1 MRSRLMFRLLLSLGL
16 LLTAFSSSNAAVSNR
31 IASVNGNSRV
41 AVPGTVSGRVK
52 LATDLGPA
60 PAATKLE
67 SLSLRF
73 SLTPAQQADLTQ
85 LLAAQLNPS
94 SPSYHQWLTPE
105 QYGARFG
112 LSSTDL
118 AKVSSWLTS
127 QGFTIIGTARSST
140 FIRFSGTVAQAQQAF
155 ATSIHTLSLNG
166 EQHISNTTD
175 PVLPASIA
183 GVVTAVTGLND
194 FKLKPR
200 SRVRSVQLDPANPHY
215 TQTVGGVT
223 SYYIAPSDFYTIY
236 DFNPL
241 LTNSITGTGFTIAVV
256 GQTDPTLT
264 DVAAF
269 RAAAGLPPSVPKTTL
284 CGGPLISGG
293 VQTTCA
299 DPGTV
304 DAFIDESNIDMEWAG
319 AAAPGATILYVYG
332 QDALLDSLTGAV
344 DNAVAPIISSSY
356 GECES
361 FVGAAELSS
370 LNQTL
375 QEANTKGITVISA
388 AGDAGATDCEDP
400 ELGGL
405 AVGGL
410 NVDFPGSSPFATS
423 AGGTM
428 FSGDVNTPG
437 TYWSS
442 TNSTTGYL
450 GGSALSYIPEQPWN
464 ETTATGGLTPGGAG
478 GGGASAFF
486 AKPSWQLTGST
497 VAGNTPCAGC
507 ASDDSRDVP
516 DIAFNA
522 ASNHDGYVVCS
533 QGSCTNGFLTSTGEL
548 NVFGG
553 TSFVAPSFS
562 GLLALVEQKLGGTPG
577 TGIGNVNPILYGL
590 ANGPTYSSVFHDITT
605 GSNSVPCSQ
614 GTPNCPNGGAIG
626 YNAGPGYDQA
636 SGLGTIDAA
645 NLVNSWATATPAGGG
660 GSPIGAVLSNTTVT
674 TSATLCGISST
685 TLALS
690 VSVTTGS
697 TAPATYTGQPISSA
711 VPTGMVQILVD
722 NAAVGTPQPLVNG
735 SATFSM
741 STATISSGGHTIS
754 AVYSGDSTFAG
765 SKGTLLA
772 ADGTLASVDFVSS
785 TKPDFALT
793 PCTAAVTVQSGAVAA
808 GITFTI
814 TPANGFT
821 GTVNFVATDN
831 NLAAATTAFTVSP
844 VTVSSATGV
853 TTSFVFTASAPT
865 TTAQLKPSSVHPRS
879 GRAPWYAA
887 GSGATL
893 ACMLLLTVPRRR
905 RWSALLAAV
914 LSVAALTAIGCSN
927 NSSTTGGGGGGG
939 GTTPTTPTPSGTYTY
954 TITAISGNLVH
965 SAQVVVTV
973 P

>member
-1 MRSRLMFRLLLSLGL
+1 MSRLLLSMGL
-16 LLTAFSSSNAAVSNR
+16 LLTAFPSPSHAAVQNR
-31 IASVNGNSRV
+31 IASVSGSRI

-73 SLTPAQQADLTQ
+73 SLTSAQQADLTQ

-112 LSSTDL
+112 LSSADL
-118 AKVSSWLTS
+118 AKVSTWLTS
-127 QGFTIIGTARSST
+127 QGFTITETARSST
-140 FIRFSGTVAQAQQAF
+140 FINFSGTVAQAQQAF
-155 ATSIHTLSLNG
+155 GTSIHSLSYNG
-166 EQHISNTTD
+166 EPHVSNTTD
-175 PVLPASIA
+175 PVLPSSIA
-183 GVVTAVTGLND
+183 AVVTAVTGLND

-241 LTNSITGTGFTIAVV
+241 ITSSITGTGFTVAVV

-269 RAAAGLPPSVPKTTL
+269 RAAAGLPASVPQTL
-284 CGGPLISGG
+284 LYGL
-293 VQTTCA
+293 
-299 DPGTV
+299 DPGTS
-304 DAFIDESNIDMEWAG
+304 DDDIDESHIDMEWSG

-332 QDALLDSLTGAV
+332 VDALKNSLTGAV
-344 DNAVAPIISSSY
+344 DNKVAPIISSSY
-356 GECES
+356 GLCES
-361 FVGAAELSS
+361 LTGVAD
-370 LNQTL
+370 LNSINLTL
-375 QEANTKGITVISA
+375 QQANAQGITVVAS
-388 AGDAGATDCEDP
+388 AGDDGATDCDDS
-400 ELGGL
+400 GL
-405 AVGGL
+405 ASEGL

-442 TNSTTGYL
+442 TNSTT

-497 VAGNTPCAGC
+497 VPGNTPCAGC

-553 TSFVAPSFS
+553 TSFVAPTFS
-562 GLLALVEQKLGGTPG
+562 GLLALVEQKLGGTPSA
-577 TGIGNVNPILYGL
+577 GIGNVNPILYGL
-590 ANGPTYSSVFHDITT
+590 ANGPTYSSIFHDITT
-605 GSNSVPCSQ
+605 GNNSVPCSQ
-614 GTPNCPNGGAIG
+614 GTPNCPNGGSIG
-626 YNAGPGYDQA
+626 YNAGTGYDQA

-645 NLVNSWATATPAGGG
+645 KLVDSWATATPAGGG
-660 GSPIGAVLSNTTVT
+660 STIGTGVTTTTLTT
-674 TSATLCGISST
+674 TSALCGLTGSIPLAVTVAGSVANTTPTGTVQFFVDNVSVGSST
-685 TLALS
+685 LTS
-690 VSVTTGS
+690 
-697 TAPATYTGQPISSA
+697 
-711 VPTGMVQILVD
+711 
-722 NAAVGTPQPLVNG
+722 G
-735 SATFSM
+735 SATFSLN
-741 STATISSGGHTIS
+741 TATLTSGGHTLS
-754 AVYSGDSTFAG
+754 AVYTGDGNYAG

-772 ADGTLASVDFVSS
+772 ADGTLASVDIVSS
-785 TKPDFALT
+785 TKPDFALS
-793 PCTAAVTVQSGAVAA
+793 PCTAAVTVQPGAV
-808 GITFTI
+808 GTGVTFTI
-814 TPANGFT
+814 TAANGFT
-821 GTVNFVATDN
+821 GTVNFVATNN

-865 TTAQLKPSSVHPRS
+865 TTAQLKPSSVRPRS

-905 RWSALLAAV
+905 RWGALLAAV

-939 GTTPTTPTPSGTYTY
+939 TTPTTPTQAGIYTY